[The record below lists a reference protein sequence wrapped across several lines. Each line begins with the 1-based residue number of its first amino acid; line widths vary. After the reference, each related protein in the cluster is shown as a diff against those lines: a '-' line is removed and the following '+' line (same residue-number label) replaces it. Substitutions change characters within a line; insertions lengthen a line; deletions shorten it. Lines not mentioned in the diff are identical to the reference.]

1 MNILIVE
8 DEELYADQL
17 EMLVEKMGYTCLG
30 IADNSVDA
38 LAVVSNKPPDILL
51 MDVHIQGDFDGI
63 DLTQEIRKEYPHI
76 PVVFITSM
84 TDDMTFRRASRT
96 GRIQFIVKPFSDLQ
110 LQRAIELAMQDAKP
124 GTADKSG
131 VAEKW
136 ESDLVL
142 GGHLFVKMGNR
153 LEKIHCQDILYIEA
167 DDKHCYL
174 HLPEKRYIVHMSLKQ
189 IRDQLDEKVF
199 FQSHRSFLINISQIM
214 TINLDDQMVLFERKE
229 APISKRNRE
238 ALLKRLKYL
247 T

>member
-8 DEELYADQL
+8 DEDLYADQL

-38 LAVVSNKPPDILL
+38 LAVVSKNPPDILL
-51 MDVHIQGDFDGI
+51 MDVHIQGDYDGI
-63 DLTQEIRKEYPHI
+63 ELTQEIRRVYPHI

-110 LQRAIELAMQDAKP
+110 LQRAMELALQDAEP
-124 GTADKSG
+124 GTADKGGGTQKWDSG
-131 VAEKW
+131 
-136 ESDLVL
+136 LVS
-142 GGHLFVKMGNR
+142 GDHVFVKMGNR
-153 LEKIHCQDILYIEA
+153 LEKIHWQDILYVEA

-189 IRDQLDEKVF
+189 VRDQLDAQVF
-199 FQSHRSFLINISQIM
+199 FQSHRSYLINISRIK
-214 TINLDDQMVLFERKE
+214 TINLDDQVVLFEGKE
-229 APISKRNRE
+229 APISRRNRE
-238 ALLKRLKYL
+238 ALLNRLKYL
-247 T
+247 M